1 MFVTLFFY
9 NRNLLS
15 YLQAQSLFMSILTEV
30 IILQL
35 IGKESKIHNLP
46 EAFLSLQKQ
55 NLELSFT
62 SGKKVR
68 EK

>member
-1 MFVTLFFY
+1 MTSHVTFRKL
-9 NRNLLS
+9 
-15 YLQAQSLFMSILTEV
+15 
-30 IILQL
+30 
-35 IGKESKIHNLP
+35 HNLP
-46 EAFLSLQKQ
+46 EAFLSLQKQKQ

>member
-35 IGKESKIHNLP
+35 IGKESKIHNLWIP
-46 EAFLSLQKQ
+46 YY
-55 NLELSFT
+55 
-62 SGKKVR
+62 
-68 EK
+68 